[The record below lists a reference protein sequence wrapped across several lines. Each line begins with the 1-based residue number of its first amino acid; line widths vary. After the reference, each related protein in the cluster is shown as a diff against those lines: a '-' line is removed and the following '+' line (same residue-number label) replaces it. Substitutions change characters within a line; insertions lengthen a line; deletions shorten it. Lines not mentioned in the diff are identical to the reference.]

1 METLHSFERGDTE
14 VRKVSAVEC
23 HFSAFGVS
31 VALLARL
38 SSLQAISDELDLF
51 FRFSKYIRPEH
62 LTFSSLGPIERGAT
76 LAPIECFKRCHLEA
90 GLVAVI
96 IRELGERQTILPFG
110 SVSQNTG
117 AEHILQ
123 NLIHPLRLSTCLR
136 MISST
141 KGELG
146 SQSFM

>member
-96 IRELGERQTILPFG
+96 IRELRKRETVFPFCPIG
-110 SVSQNTG
+110 
-117 AEHILQ
+117 
-123 NLIHPLRLSTCLR
+123 
-136 MISST
+136 
-141 KGELG
+141 
-146 SQSFM
+146 

>member
-38 SSLQAISDELDLF
+38 SSLQVISDELDLF

-110 SVSQNTG
+110 SVS
-117 AEHILQ
+117 
-123 NLIHPLRLSTCLR
+123 
-136 MISST
+136 
-141 KGELG
+141 
-146 SQSFM
+146 